1 MNNKTLL
8 YITGPTAIG
17 KSKISILLAK
27 KLNSE
32 IISSDSRQF
41 YKEMAIG
48 TSVPSINDL
57 KTVKHHFIQHKSI
70 LEDYSLG
77 DFEKDCIKIINQK
90 FKNHDLLIMT
100 GGSGMYADSII
111 YGIDKF
117 PEIDKKIRNNLIS
130 LFKKNGIKYLQNMLK
145 ENDPTYFSKI
155 DLNNHQRIIRALE
168 VSKFTGKPF
177 SSFLGKKKAKRKFK
191 TKILIIEEDRNKLY
205 EKINNRVDLMI
216 KNGLENEVKSLIRHK
231 NKNSL
236 QTVGYK
242 EFFEFFSGE
251 LTKNEAVLKIKKNT
265 RNYAKRQITWN
276 KKYIDAIKVSSDFSI
291 NKILSLIN

>member
-77 DFEKDCIKIINQK
+77 DFEKDCIKTINQK

-177 SSFLGKKKAKRKFK
+177 SSFFGKKKAKRKFK

-216 KNGLENEVKSLIRHK
+216 KNGLEKEVKSLMRHE

-242 EFFEFFSGE
+242 EFFEFFNGK
-251 LTKNEAVLKIKKNT
+251 LTRNEAILKIKKNT

-276 KKYIDAIKVSSDFSI
+276 KKYIDGIRVTSDFSI

>member
-17 KSKISILLAK
+17 KSKISIFLAK

-77 DFEKDCIKIINQK
+77 DFEKDCIKKINQK

-242 EFFEFFSGE
+242 EFFEFFNGK
-251 LTKNEAVLKIKKNT
+251 LTRNEAILKIKKNT

-276 KKYIDAIKVSSDFSI
+276 KKYVDAIRVSSNIPI
-291 NKILSLIN
+291 NKILNLIN